1 MRLLK
6 KYVTCIIAFFT
17 PFNYLS
23 PFVSFAL
30 TLPLCYSLDFTKKL
44 QNERKEDFLYMAV
57 SAYHVISKK
66 VKNQILR
73 QIEFLD
79 TYVL

>member
-1 MRLLK
+1 MTKKNMRLLK
-6 KYVTCIIAFFT
+6 KHVTCIMAFFT

-23 PFVSFAL
+23 HFVNFSL

-44 QNERKEDFLYMAV
+44 QNERKEDFLYMAA

-66 VKNQILR
+66 VKNHILR
-73 QIEFLD
+73 HN
-79 TYVL
+79 